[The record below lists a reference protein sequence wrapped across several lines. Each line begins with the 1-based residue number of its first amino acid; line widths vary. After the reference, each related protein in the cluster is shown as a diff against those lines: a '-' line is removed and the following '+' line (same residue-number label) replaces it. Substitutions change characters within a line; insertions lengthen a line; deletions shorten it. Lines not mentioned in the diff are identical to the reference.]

1 MEWLSAGVLFGLFW
15 LTLMEIVL
23 GVDNIIFIA
32 ILAGKLP
39 ENQRDSARRIGL
51 GVALVSR
58 LILLACL
65 SLVLQANEPIFYL
78 TDYGLPISWV
88 EDAPATEGN
97 PTAHADES
105 DGLGLTQEAIA
116 ISWRDIILLAGGLFL
131 IAKSTMEIHHN
142 VADDPHEED
151 VKAHSFWGTVAWI
164 GVMDIVFSLDSVIT
178 AVGMLPP
185 DQIWLMAVAI
195 IIAMA
200 VMLFAAK
207 AISDFVDRNPTLKI
221 LALSFLILI
230 GVMLTAEGLGQHI
243 DRGYIYFAMGFACV
257 VELINL
263 QIRKRK
269 VAPDALKAVPVAGG
283 GERSR

>member
-1 MEWLSAGVLFGLFW
+1 
-15 LTLMEIVL
+15 MEIVL

-39 ENQRDSARRIGL
+39 EEQRDSARRIGL
-51 GVALVSR
+51 GVALVTR
-58 LILLACL
+58 LILLASL
-65 SLVLQANEPIFYL
+65 SLVLQANEPLFYL
-78 TDYGLPISWV
+78 TDYGLPASWV
-88 EDAPATEGN
+88 EAEPVPEPEAVAEGS
-97 PTAHADES
+97 PTDHASES
-105 DGLGLTQEAIA
+105 NGLGLTQEAIA

-142 VADDPHEED
+142 VADDPHDED

-243 DRGYIYFAMGFACV
+243 DRGYIYFAMGFSCV

-263 QIRKRK
+263 QIRKRR
-269 VAPDALKAVPVAGG
+269 ATPNALSAVPVAGG
-283 GERSR
+283 GDRSH